1 MAGDLS
7 QLDATDQAALVRA
20 RQVSPLEL
28 VDSAIEDISRLN
40 PDLNA
45 VIWERFDQARSE
57 ARTASISGVFAGVP
71 LLLKDLGCPVAGEP
85 DHQGSRV
92 LKERGHVADHDC
104 TIVRRFREAGFII
117 VGRTNCPEFGLVSD
131 TSNRAYG
138 ATRNPWNTRFT
149 PGGSSG
155 GSSAAVASGM
165 VAIAHGNDGGGSL
178 RIPAAHTG
186 LIGLKPS
193 RGRVSHAP
201 DAGDPMLGHV
211 TSGVL
216 TKSVRDTASAFDV
229 LAGSEPG
236 DPCVPPMHV
245 GRFADALVNT
255 ADRLRVGFVAQPGG
269 SRWMTDPWCVRA
281 VETAATWLQEL
292 GHHVDESHPSALVE
306 EDFWVKWFDAL
317 SPTITSAVEWV
328 KTLDPG
334 KPADFD
340 PITDLWAN
348 RGQAMSAQE
357 LVETLDWMDRYRR
370 RMASWWAN
378 GYDLLLC
385 PVFISPAPTVGSFW
399 SYPDGIADSVNILRF
414 TPQFNTTGQP
424 AISVPVIWTDANL
437 PVGVQLVAAYGRED
451 LLLHVAAQIE
461 AAHPWYHRYPA
472 SRRSVAP

>member
-1 MAGDLS
+1 LASDLS

-20 RQVSPLEL
+20 GQVSPLEL
-28 VDSAIEDISRLN
+28 VDTAIESITTLN
-40 PDLNA
+40 PNLNA
-45 VIWERFDQARSE
+45 VIWERFDQARTE
-57 ARTASISGVFAGVP
+57 ARTAPTGGVFAGVP
-71 LLLKDLGCPVAGEP
+71 LLLKDLGCPAAGEP

-92 LKERGHVADHDC
+92 LKERGYVADHDC
-104 TIVRRFREAGFII
+104 AIVRRFKQAGFII
-117 VGRTNCPEFGLVSD
+117 LGRTNSPEFGLVSD

-138 ATRNPWNTRFT
+138 ATRNPWNTKFT

-178 RIPAAHTG
+178 RIPASHTG

-216 TKSVRDTASAFDV
+216 TKSVRDTAIALDV

-236 DPCVPPMHV
+236 DPCVPPMPI
-245 GRFADALVNT
+245 GRFADAVVET
-255 ADRLRVGFVAQPGG
+255 SGRLRIGFVAQPEG
-269 SRWMTDPWCVRA
+269 SRWTTDAWCVRA
-281 VETAATWLQEL
+281 VETAARWLAEL

-306 EDFWVKWFDAL
+306 EDFWTKWFDAL
-317 SPTITSAVEWV
+317 SPTITSAVEWA
-328 KTLDPG
+328 KSLDPG
-334 KPADFD
+334 QTADFD
-340 PITDLWAN
+340 PITELWAN
-348 RGQAMSAQE
+348 RGRAMSAQE

-370 RMASWWAN
+370 RMASWWAD

-385 PVFISPAPTVGSFW
+385 PVFISPAPVLGSFW

-424 AISVPVIWTDANL
+424 AISVPVLWTDANL

-451 LLLHVAAQIE
+451 LLLRVAAQLE
-461 AAHPWYHRYPA
+461 AAHPWWPRYPA
-472 SRRSVAP
+472 AERSAG